1 MDGPLRSSPPSRKI
15 AEVAA
20 IDVRDLERRAQRAI
34 QTGAYDEALTQL
46 WVLVDRPQL
55 ESESF
60 RQHVR
65 MLATCLGKLGRKRA
79 QVAAA
84 LYFGDV
90 GIARELATTPLERAR
105 IAAFEKNNAAAA
117 RHFEEAGWL
126 GHAAIA
132 LEEAKN
138 DTGARILWERLGA
151 DPRLASDLYTR
162 GLVRFNHGRV
172 CLRLGDRGAGRK
184 SVVEAMH
191 LLTAA
196 ADGFEQRGLRERA
209 FDCYGVLLTIGREG
223 SFENL
228 AEGYLNCIR
237 ILREDGLKN
246 YVVQYYDDFGEI
258 AMQRKE
264 LHAAATLFREAAD
277 YARRQSLPYV
287 RHYRK
292 RSAEAHLA
300 AGSEGLAAGGP
311 PEMAENAFAA
321 AIDAYN
327 ELGLYSKVRGTY
339 TTMAKLEL
347 GEKRR
352 DRYTRL
358 ATRLAGLRDDE
369 AASPG
374 FPDYLRAD
382 VPYPEIWRL
391 DVIEWEQ
398 GGDPAETMADLVH
411 DTRVP
416 DSVRRRAL
424 VVRLFQL
431 GAPSG
436 PMPATQLAALA
447 AQLARVE
454 TYAVLAPLEK
464 MLDHDHP
471 TVRAAALNAVRTL
484 FFKRSFVAIRRGLAD
499 EAPEVRAAAIAAV
512 QALHFGHVFDPLQRI
527 YRETEDADVRK
538 AALHSLGQISS
549 VEAIEVLIDVLRS
562 GIPAERTIAREC
574 LVRAEHA
581 EASGILRRAAAD
593 EAGQAREELERI
605 VRARGS

>member
-1 MDGPLRSSPPSRKI
+1 M
-15 AEVAA
+15 AA
-20 IDVRDLERRAQRAI
+20 IDVRDTERRAQQAI
-34 QTGAYDEALTQL
+34 QAQRYDEALSLL

-55 ESESF
+55 DGESF
-60 RQHVR
+60 RKHIR
-65 MLATCLGKLGRKRA
+65 MLSTCFLKLERPRALVATQMFLGDAGLA
-79 QVAAA
+79 LDAATA
-84 LYFGDV
+84 
-90 GIARELATTPLERAR
+90 PLDRAR
-105 IAAFEKNNAAAA
+105 IAVQRKNHAAAA
-117 RHFEEAGWL
+117 RAFEEHGWL

-132 LEEAKN
+132 LEEAHH

-151 DPRLASDLYTR
+151 APRLASDPYTR

-196 ADGFEQRGLRERA
+196 ADGFEARGLRERA

-277 YARRQSLPYV
+277 YSRRQTTTTSYV

-292 RSAEAHLA
+292 RSAEAHVA
-300 AGSEGLAAGGP
+300 AANEGLASGGP
-311 PEMAENAFAA
+311 HEMAENAYAA
-321 AIDAYN
+321 AVDAYN
-327 ELGLYSKVRGTY
+327 ELGLYSKVQATY
-339 TTMAKLEL
+339 ARMAALEL
-347 GEKRR
+347 GDKRR
-352 DRYTRL
+352 ERYARL
-358 ATRLAGLRDDE
+358 ASRLTGLRDDDS
-369 AASPG
+369 ASPG

-398 GGDPAETMADLVH
+398 DGDPAETMADLVL
-411 DTRVP
+411 DPRVP

-431 GAPSG
+431 GAGGPLAPS
-436 PMPATQLAALA
+436 QLVTLA
-447 AQLARVE
+447 GQLARVE

-464 MLDHDHP
+464 MLDHGHP
-471 TVRAAALNAVRTL
+471 SVRAAVLNAVRTL
-484 FFKRSFVAIRRGLAD
+484 FFKRSFVSIRGGLAD
-499 EAPEVRAAAIAAV
+499 DAPEVRAAAIAAV
-512 QALHFGHVFDPLQRI
+512 QALHFGHVFDPLLRI
-527 YRETEDADVRK
+527 YRETDDPDIRR

-574 LVRAEHA
+574 LVRAEQP
-581 EASGILRRAAAD
+581 EATGILRRAAAD
-593 EAGQAREELERI
+593 ETGATREELERI
-605 VRARGS
+605 VRARGN

>member
-1 MDGPLRSSPPSRKI
+1 M
-15 AEVAA
+15 AA
-20 IDVRDLERRAQRAI
+20 IDIRDIERRAQRAI
-34 QTGAYDEALTQL
+34 AARRFDEALTNL

-65 MLATCLGKLGRKRA
+65 MLGACFAQLDRPSALVAVHLFLGEVEQAERA
-79 QVAAA
+79 AASPLDKARVAAHRK
-84 LYFGDV
+84 D
-90 GIARELATTPLERAR
+90 P
-105 IAAFEKNNAAAA
+105 AAAA
-117 RHFEEAGWL
+117 RHFEAAGWL

-132 LEEAKN
+132 LEQAGN

-151 DPRLASDLYTR
+151 DPRLANEPYTR

-196 ADGFEQRGLRERA
+196 ADGFESRGLRERA

-246 YVVQYYDDFGEI
+246 YVVQYYDDFGEL

-287 RHYRK
+287 RHYRR

-300 AGSEGLAAGGP
+300 AGNEGLSAGGP
-311 PEMAENAFAA
+311 PEMAENAYAA
-321 AIDAYN
+321 ALDAYN
-327 ELGLYSKVRGTY
+327 ELGLYSKVQGTY
-339 TTMAKLEL
+339 KRMAGLEL
-347 GEKRR
+347 GDKRR
-352 DRYTRL
+352 ARYTHL
-358 ATRLAGLRDDE
+358 ATRLQGLRDDD
-369 AASPG
+369 AAAPG

-391 DVIEWEQ
+391 DVVEWEQ
-398 GGDPAETMADLVH
+398 NGDPAETMADLVL
-411 DTRVP
+411 DSRVP

-424 VVRLFQL
+424 VVRMFQL
-431 GAPSG
+431 GAPEERL
-436 PMPATQLAALA
+436 PPAYLVAIA

-454 TYAVLAPLEK
+454 TYVVLAPLEK
-464 MLDHDHP
+464 MLDHDQP
-471 TVRAAALNAVRTL
+471 SVRAAALNAVRTL

-499 EAPEVRAAAIAAV
+499 PAPEVRAAAIAAV

-527 YRETEDADVRK
+527 YRETDDADVRR

-562 GIPAERTIAREC
+562 GVPTERTVAREC

-593 EAGQAREELERI
+593 ETGQAREELERI
-605 VRARGS
+605 VRARGG

>member
-1 MDGPLRSSPPSRKI
+1 M
-15 AEVAA
+15 AA
-20 IDVRDLERRAQRAI
+20 IDVRDTERRAQQAI
-34 QTGAYDEALTQL
+34 QAQRYDEALTHL

-55 ESESF
+55 DGESF

-65 MLATCLGKLGRKRA
+65 MLATCFARLQRKRA
-79 QVAAA
+79 LVAAHMFLGDSGLA
-84 LYFGDV
+84 LD
-90 GIARELATTPLERAR
+90 AAESPLDRAR
-105 IAAFEKNNAAAA
+105 IAAHRKDHAAAA
-117 RHFEEAGWL
+117 RAFEEHGWL

-132 LEEAKN
+132 LEEARN

-151 DPRLASDLYTR
+151 EPRLATDPYTR

-196 ADGFEQRGLRERA
+196 ADGFEARGLRERA

-292 RSAEAHLA
+292 KSAEAHLA
-300 AGSEGLAAGGP
+300 AGSEGLGSGGP

-327 ELGLYSKVRGTY
+327 ELGLYSKVQGTY
-339 TTMAKLEL
+339 TRMAGLEL
-347 GEKRR
+347 GDKRR
-352 DRYTRL
+352 ERYTRL
-358 ATRLAGLRDDE
+358 ASRLAGLRDDDT
-369 AASPG
+369 ASPG

-398 GGDPAETMADLVH
+398 DGDPAETMADLVL
-411 DTRVP
+411 DPRVP

-431 GAPSG
+431 GAGG
-436 PMPATQLAALA
+436 PLAPAQLVSIAG
-447 AQLARVE
+447 QLARVE

-464 MLDHDHP
+464 MLTHVHP
-471 TVRAAALNAVRTL
+471 SVRAAVLNAVRTL
-484 FFKRSFVAIRRGLAD
+484 FFKRSFVSIRTGLGD

-527 YRETEDADVRK
+527 YRETEDADVRR

-562 GIPAERTIAREC
+562 GVPAERTIAREC
-574 LVRAEHA
+574 LVRAEHD
-581 EASGILRRAAAD
+581 EATGILRRAAAD
-593 EAGQAREELERI
+593 EMGAAREELERI
-605 VRARGS
+605 VRARGR

>member
-1 MDGPLRSSPPSRKI
+1 M
-15 AEVAA
+15 AA
-20 IDVRDLERRAQRAI
+20 IDVRDFERRAQRAM
-34 QTGAYDEALTQL
+34 QSRAWDEALGSL
-46 WVLVDRPQL
+46 WPLVDRPQL

-65 MLATCLGKLGRKRA
+65 MMSACFAALGRPRA
-79 QVAAA
+79 VVAAQ
-84 LYFGDV
+84 LFLGDPV
-90 GIARELATTPLERAR
+90 QAERAATLPLDRAR
-105 IAAFEKNNAAAA
+105 IASHRQEHAAAA
-117 RHFEEAGWL
+117 RFFEEAGWL

-151 DPRLASDLYTR
+151 DPRLANDPYTR

-196 ADGFEQRGLRERA
+196 ADTFEARGLRERA
-209 FDCYGVLLTIGREG
+209 FDCYGVLIAVGREG

-228 AEGYLNCIR
+228 AEGFLNCIR

-246 YVVQYYDDFGEI
+246 YVVQYYDDFGEL
-258 AMQRKE
+258 AVQRKE

-292 RSAEAHLA
+292 RSAEAHLSA
-300 AGSEGLAAGGP
+300 AEEGLGAGGP
-311 PEMAENAFAA
+311 AEMAENALAA

-327 ELGLYSKVRGTY
+327 ELGLYSKVQATY
-339 TTMAKLEL
+339 ARMATLEL
-347 GEKRR
+347 AEKRR
-352 DRYTRL
+352 ERYARL
-358 ATRLAGLRDDE
+358 AQRLRGLRDDD

-391 DVIEWEQ
+391 DVVEWEQ
-398 GGDPAETMADLVH
+398 DGDPAETMADLVA
-411 DTRVP
+411 DPRVP

-431 GAPSG
+431 GASDPRLPPPLLVAIAG
-436 PMPATQLAALA
+436 
-447 AQLARVE
+447 QLARVE

-464 MLDHDHP
+464 MLDHDQP
-471 TVRAAALNAVRTL
+471 AVRAAVLGAVRTL
-484 FFKRSFVAIRRGLAD
+484 FFKRSFIAIRRGLAD
-499 EAPEVRAAAIAAV
+499 PAPEVRAAAIAAV

-527 YRETEDADVRK
+527 YREAEDADVRR
-538 AALHSLGQISS
+538 AALHSLGQINS
-549 VEAIEVLIDVLRS
+549 VEAIEVLIDVLRT
-562 GIPAERTIAREC
+562 GVPAERTIAREC

-593 EAGQAREELERI
+593 ETGQAREELERI
-605 VRARGS
+605 VRARGA

>member
-1 MDGPLRSSPPSRKI
+1 M
-15 AEVAA
+15 ATV
-20 IDVRDLERRAQRAI
+20 DVRDIERRAQRAI
-34 QTGAYDEALTQL
+34 QARQWEEALTNL

-65 MLATCLGKLGRKRA
+65 MLSSCFTELGRTRA
-79 QVAAA
+79 LVAA
-84 LYFGDV
+84 LLFLGDL
-90 GIARELATTPLERAR
+90 GRAEGAAKTPLDRAR
-105 IAAFEKNNAAAA
+105 IASQRGDQAAAA
-117 RHFEEAGWL
+117 RHFEQAGWL

-132 LEEAKN
+132 LEEAGN

-196 ADGFEQRGLRERA
+196 ADGFEARGLRERA
-209 FDCYGVLLTIGREG
+209 FDCYGVLLTIGKEG

-246 YVVQYYDDFGEI
+246 YVVQYYDDFGEL

-287 RHYRK
+287 RFYRK

-300 AGSEGLAAGGP
+300 AANEGLAGGGP
-311 PEMAENAFAA
+311 PEMAENAYAA

-327 ELGLYSKVRGTY
+327 ELGLYSKVQKTY
-339 TTMAKLEL
+339 LQMAGLEL
-347 GEKRR
+347 GDKRR
-352 DRYTRL
+352 ARYTHL
-358 ATRLAGLRDDE
+358 ATRLKGLRDDD

-391 DVIEWEQ
+391 DVVEWEQ
-398 GGDPAETMADLVH
+398 DGDPAETMADLVL

-431 GAPSG
+431 GAPQAAT
-436 PMPATQLAALA
+436 MPPAYWVAIA

-464 MLDHDHP
+464 MLDHEQAS
-471 TVRAAALNAVRTL
+471 VRAAALGAVRTL
-484 FFKRSFVAIRRGLAD
+484 FFKRSFIAIRRGLVD
-499 EAPEVRAAAIAAV
+499 PAPEVRAAAIAAV

-527 YRETEDADVRK
+527 YREAEDADVRR
-538 AALHSLGQISS
+538 AALQSLGQIAS
-549 VEAIEVLIDVLRS
+549 VEAIEVLIDVLRT
-562 GIPAERTIAREC
+562 GVPAERTIAREC

-593 EAGQAREELERI
+593 ETGQAREELERI
-605 VRARGS
+605 VRARGA

>member
-1 MDGPLRSSPPSRKI
+1 M
-15 AEVAA
+15 AA
-20 IDVRDLERRAQRAI
+20 IDVRELERRAQRAI
-34 QTGAYDEALTQL
+34 QSGAFEEALVSL
-46 WVLVDRPQL
+46 WPLVDRPQL

-60 RQHVR
+60 RGHVR
-65 MLATCLGKLGRKRA
+65 MLVQCFAKLDRKRA
-79 QVAAA
+79 LSAAQ
-84 LYFGDV
+84 LFLGDV
-90 GIARELATTPLERAR
+90 EGARASAELPIDRAR
-105 IAAFEKNNAAAA
+105 IAMHEKKHARAARAFE
-117 RHFEEAGWL
+117 ESGWL

-151 DPRLASDLYTR
+151 DPRLGSDLYTR

-246 YVVQYYDDFGEI
+246 YVVQYYDDFGEL
-258 AMQRKE
+258 ALQRKE

-300 AGSEGLAAGGP
+300 AGGEGLAHGGP

-339 TTMAKLEL
+339 TTMAGLDL
-347 GEKRR
+347 GDKRR
-352 DRYTRL
+352 ERYTRL
-358 ATRLAGLRDDE
+358 ASRLAGLRDDD

-374 FPDYLRAD
+374 FPDYLRAE

-391 DVIEWEQ
+391 DVVEWEQ
-398 GGDPAETMADLVH
+398 AGDPAETMADLVV
-411 DTRVP
+411 DPRAP
-416 DSVRRRAL
+416 DSVRRKAL

-431 GAPSG
+431 GAAPG
-436 PMPATQLAALA
+436 PLSAPHLVALA
-447 AQLARVE
+447 GQLARVE
-454 TYAVLAPLEK
+454 TYAVLAPLER
-464 MLDHDHP
+464 MLDDDRA

-484 FFKRSFVAIRRGLAD
+484 FFKRSFVAIRRGLED
-499 EAPEVRAAAIAAV
+499 QAPEVRAAAIAAV

-527 YRETEDADVRK
+527 YRETEDPDVRR

-562 GIPAERTIAREC
+562 GVPAERTIAREC

-593 EAGQAREELERI
+593 ETVQAREELERI

>member
-1 MDGPLRSSPPSRKI
+1 M
-15 AEVAA
+15 AA

-34 QTGAYDEALTQL
+34 QARSYDEALTTL

-60 RQHVR
+60 RHHVR
-65 MLATCLGKLGRKRA
+65 MLAACFKETGRTRA
-79 QVAAA
+79 LVAAQ
-84 LYFGDV
+84 LFLGDV
-90 GIARELATTPLERAR
+90 GLARSTAPVPLDRAR
-105 IAAFEKNNAAAA
+105 IAAHEGQHAAAA

-151 DPRLASDLYTR
+151 DPRLSSDPYTR

-196 ADGFEQRGLRERA
+196 ADGFEARGLRERA

-246 YVVQYYDDFGEI
+246 YVVQYYDDFGEL
-258 AMQRKE
+258 AVQRKE

-292 RSAEAHLA
+292 RSAEAHIS
-300 AGSEGLAAGGP
+300 AGEQGLSAGGP

-327 ELGLYSKVRGTY
+327 ELGLYSKVQATY
-339 TTMAKLEL
+339 ARMAALDL
-347 GEKRR
+347 GDKRR
-352 DRYTRL
+352 ERYTRL
-358 ATRLAGLRDDE
+358 CARLRGLRDDD

-391 DVIEWEQ
+391 DVLEWEQ
-398 GGDPAETMADLVH
+398 GGDPAETMADLVT
-411 DTRVP
+411 DARVP

-431 GAPSG
+431 GTPEGHLWPPRLSASHWV
-436 PMPATQLAALA
+436 ALA

-454 TYAVLAPLEK
+454 TYAVLAPLER
-464 MLDHDHP
+464 LLEHDQP
-471 TVRAAALNAVRTL
+471 AVRAAVLNAVRTL

-499 EAPEVRAAAIAAV
+499 PAPEVRAAAIAAV

-527 YRETEDADVRK
+527 YREAEDADVRR
-538 AALHSLGQISS
+538 AALHSLGQIAS
-549 VEAIEVLIDVLRS
+549 VEAIEVLIDVLRT
-562 GIPAERTIAREC
+562 GVPAERTIAREC

-593 EAGQAREELERI
+593 ETGQAREELERI
-605 VRARGS
+605 VRARGA